1 MLRKKIMIVFGT
13 RPEAIK
19 MAPLIRMIK
28 NYSNSYQLIVCVT
41 GQHREM
47 LDQVLDIFCIKPDI
61 DLGIMTPNQS
71 LSEITSSI
79 LTNIDSIL
87 KKENPNLVLVH
98 GDTTTTLATS
108 LACFYNKIKV
118 GHVEA
123 GLRTSNIHSPFPE
136 ELNRQ
141 VASKICDFHF
151 APTPKSKENLV
162 NEGIDESKIKVT
174 GNTVIDSLFWILDRI
189 KGSKKKQNGFN
200 NELKNI
206 LHFPWKEKKFILV
219 TGHRRENFGEG
230 FSQICSAIADLAYK
244 YPDIHIIYPVHLNPN
259 VSKPVRSILANVK
272 NIHLIQPLDYELFIW
287 LMSYSY
293 FILTDSGGI
302 QEEAPSLGKPVLVMR
317 NNTERPE
324 AVSSGTV
331 KLVGPNK
338 SKIIKYSSLLIED
351 EKFYQKMSLA
361 HNPYGDGNACIQIL
375 DFLEDS

>member
-200 NELKNI
+200 KELKNI

-302 QEEAPSLGKPVLVMR
+302 QEEAPSIGKPVLVMR

>member
-200 NELKNI
+200 KELKNI

>member
-123 GLRTSNIHSPFPE
+123 GL
-136 ELNRQ
+136 ELLIFTLLFQ
-141 VASKICDFHF
+141 K
-151 APTPKSKENLV
+151 NLT
-162 NEGIDESKIKVT
+162 DKLLQRF
-174 GNTVIDSLFWILDRI
+174 VISTLL
-189 KGSKKKQNGFN
+189 
-200 NELKNI
+200 
-206 LHFPWKEKKFILV
+206 
-219 TGHRRENFGEG
+219 
-230 FSQICSAIADLAYK
+230 
-244 YPDIHIIYPVHLNPN
+244 
-259 VSKPVRSILANVK
+259 
-272 NIHLIQPLDYELFIW
+272 QPLKAKK
-287 LMSYSY
+287 
-293 FILTDSGGI
+293 IL
-302 QEEAPSLGKPVLVMR
+302 
-317 NNTERPE
+317 
-324 AVSSGTV
+324 
-331 KLVGPNK
+331 
-338 SKIIKYSSLLIED
+338 
-351 EKFYQKMSLA
+351 
-361 HNPYGDGNACIQIL
+361 
-375 DFLEDS
+375 